1 MADQAPSPGEDGLSA
16 PSSPRQWIRRAISV
30 IAQAACLL
38 GGNAFAQPASSGLV
52 VDVESSDLSLPPA
65 DVRSLVAD
73 KLGTTV
79 LSPDDPSAGLAR
91 RSLTIIIRRPE
102 KQILVTYQDATGL
115 EKSEMLRL
123 SADPASNAE
132 AIAAAVGALVQN
144 QNEPDLP
151 TSRAGAAA
159 PSAPSR
165 APLPQPDNEDPN
177 APKASRGYFPVNLSF
192 IYPLAFNVGRPI
204 LRTNLDIALLVSH
217 VGEIDGAQLGVV
229 TYTVFD
235 VEGVQASVGALTGG
249 RMTGI
254 QIGGTFSY
262 AGGGITGAQASGIF
276 GWSTKEVLGVQFA
289 GVAAQ
294 SYEDIDGLQLS
305 GAFNIARKQV
315 TGAQIAGGINMG
327 RVRGFQLGLINVSA
341 EVDGLQLGLINIARR
356 IDGLQVGLINVTASL
371 AGESLGLVNILK
383 PGRIHL
389 TVWGSN
395 SLFGNA
401 GVKFAS
407 KYAYSIVSA
416 AIHNIK
422 EEVAAGAGLT
432 LGVHLPL
439 KLYLP
444 GLTLSGDL
452 GAYRLFPS
460 GFNFTGHAEVYKTRI
475 IASYELAHR
484 LTLFVGGGAHLSV
497 NGDEND
503 ENETTSF
510 GPELS
515 GGLEL

>member
-1 MADQAPSPGEDGLSA
+1 MSISR
-16 PSSPRQWIRRAISV
+16 SRRWIRRAIAV
-30 IAQAACLL
+30 IAQAVCLL
-38 GGNAFAQPASSGLV
+38 GGTAAAEPISAFV
-52 VDVESSDLSLPPA
+52 VDVESSDPSLPPA
-65 DVRSLVAD
+65 DVRSIVAD
-73 KLGTTV
+73 KLGATV
-79 LSPDDPSAGLAR
+79 LAVDEPGAGQVR
-91 RSLTIIIRRPE
+91 RSITILVRRPE
-102 KQILVTYQDATGL
+102 KQIIITYKDATGL

-132 AIAAAVGALVQN
+132 AIASAVGALVGETRDQGVSIEKHSVSN
-144 QNEPDLP
+144 APAPAALP
-151 TSRAGAAA
+151 
-159 PSAPSR
+159 PPEI
-165 APLPQPDNEDPN
+165 EDPD
-177 APKASRGYFPVNLSF
+177 APKASVGYFPVNLSF

-217 VGEIDGAQLGVV
+217 VGEVDGAQVGLV
-229 TYTVFD
+229 TYTVLD

-249 RMTGI
+249 HMTGI
-254 QIGGTFSY
+254 QLGGTFAY

-276 GWSTKEVLGVQFA
+276 GWSTKEVRGVQLA

-294 SYEDIDGLQLS
+294 TYEDIDGLQLS
-305 GAFNIARKQV
+305 GAFNIARRQV
-315 TGAQIAGGINMG
+315 TGAQIAGGVNMG

-341 EVDGLQLGLINIARR
+341 EVDGLQVGLINIARR

-389 TVWGSN
+389 TLWGSN
-395 SLFGNA
+395 SLLGNA

-416 AIHNIK
+416 AIHNL
-422 EEVAAGAGLT
+422 EGEVAAGAGLT

-444 GLTLSGDL
+444 GLTVSGDF

-460 GFNFTGHAEVYKTRI
+460 GFNFTGHAEVYKTRL

-497 NGDEND
+497 TGD